1 MYLLEHDGKHLL
13 ADAGIPVPRG
23 VLVTPASPI
32 PSEPDGAESR
42 WVAKAQVAAGGRG
55 KAGGVKIADTWA
67 AAAHVAKEML
77 GSTLN
82 AHIVHA
88 VRIEEFVTA
97 EREAYVAFFI
107 AAEVGQVRVV
117 LGQRGGID
125 IETAEG
131 TDAPIDALAEP
142 EVAALHAAIAQLLPR
157 LSVTVRPAIEAAARQ
172 LANVFLERELSLL
185 EINPLLLRADGSWVA
200 GDAKIVTDDNALE
213 RQSALRS
220 LLADRQQAYLEAALK
235 FEHGFDYVVGDPD
248 GEVGLLT
255 TGAGLSMMLMDEMRA
270 NGMTP
275 YNFLDMRTGGMR
287 GDPGRLV
294 KVLQWIKQGPRVR
307 VVFCNIFAGATDLK
321 EFTRLLILALEM
333 VPDLR
338 MPVVT
343 RLVGNGLPEARGQL
357 AAAGIATTEDLDE
370 ALALVAQRLEETR

>member
-13 ADAGIPVPRG
+13 ADAGVPVPRG
-23 VLVTPASPI
+23 VLLTQDSPVPA
-32 PSEPDGAESR
+32 EPDGAKSR

-55 KAGGVKIADTWA
+55 KAGGVKIADDWN
-67 AAAHVAKEML
+67 AAAHAAEAML
-77 GSTLN
+77 GSTLGT
-82 AHIVHA
+82 HTVQA
-88 VRIEEFVTA
+88 VRLEEFVVSD
-97 EREAYVAFFI
+97 REAYVAFFI
-107 AAEVGQVRVV
+107 AAEAGQVRVV

-125 IETAEG
+125 IETAAG
-131 TDAPIDALAEP
+131 ADAPVDALAEP
-142 EVAALHAAIAQLLPR
+142 EVAALHAAITQLLPK
-157 LSVTVRPAIEAAARQ
+157 LDAAVRPAIEAAAKR
-172 LANVFLERELSLL
+172 LAQVFLERELSLL
-185 EINPLLLRADGSWVA
+185 EINPLLVRADGSWVA
-200 GDAKIVTDDNALE
+200 GDAKIVSDDNALE
-213 RQSALRS
+213 RQPALRA
-220 LLADRQQAYLEAALK
+220 LLAERKQAYLEAALK
-235 FEHGFDYVVGDPD
+235 AEHGFDYVVGDPD

-270 NGMTP
+270 NGMKP

-294 KVLQWIKQGPRVR
+294 KILQWIRQGPKVR

-321 EFTRLLILALEM
+321 EFTRLLILALQL

-370 ALALVAQRLEETR
+370 ALALVAQRLKETQ